1 MSPISSE
8 KQMGALLISILF
20 NIIKYPSI
28 DVFAALKSICVLMIL
43 PATCW
48 LHSSFFFPQRR
59 EVNLFAS
66 IQAAISMY
74 IHRSLYNISSYSTAH
89 SQLPE

>member
-20 NIIKYPSI
+20 NIIKYLST

-43 PATCW
+43 PATSW
-48 LHSSFFFPQRR
+48 LHSSFFFPK
-59 EVNLFAS
+59 EGKLT
-66 IQAAISMY
+66 
-74 IHRSLYNISSYSTAH
+74 SLLQSK
-89 SQLPE
+89 QP